1 MLQYFLLFPLL
12 FFFFVCSLQVR
23 FHKSVIHSR
32 AALTYDQ
39 AQLMLDTPS
48 EQGEVQ
54 EGVRLLNSVA
64 IRLRKQRMEAG
75 ALTLASPEVRF
86 KLDDATQGEFV
97 LFVLFVFFL
106 FFFSFLSLVP
116 DFCCLVSSSFLL
128 PPPLPT
134 PL

>member
-1 MLQYFLLFPLL
+1 MRIYVTIFFTLFTLSTL
-12 FFFFVCSLQVR
+12 FFFFFFFCLFIIQVR

-97 LFVLFVFFL
+97 LFVLFVLFVFFSFFL
-106 FFFSFLSLVP
+106 FFISRS
-116 DFCCLVSSSFLL
+116 
-128 PPPLPT
+128 
-134 PL
+134 

>member
-1 MLQYFLLFPLL
+1 
-12 FFFFVCSLQVR
+12 
-23 FHKSVIHSR
+23 
-32 AALTYDQ
+32 
-39 AQLMLDTPS
+39 MLDTPS

-97 LFVLFVFFL
+97 LFVLFVL
-106 FFFSFLSLVP
+106 FCWDNSLTHT
-116 DFCCLVSSSFLL
+116 LYLYL
-128 PPPLPT
+128 YLYLT
-134 PL
+134 LILH

>member
-97 LFVLFVFFL
+97 LFVLFVLARRTHGVRMVFA
-106 FFFSFLSLVP
+106 SLLYTHPVTV
-116 DFCCLVSSSFLL
+116 LVF
-128 PPPLPT
+128 
-134 PL
+134 